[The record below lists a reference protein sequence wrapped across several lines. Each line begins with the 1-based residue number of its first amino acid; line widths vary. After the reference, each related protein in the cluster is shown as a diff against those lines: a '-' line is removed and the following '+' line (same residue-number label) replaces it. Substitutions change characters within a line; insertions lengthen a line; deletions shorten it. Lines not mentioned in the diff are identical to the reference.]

1 MLGGIVR
8 RHLVV
13 LIALV
18 FGAGGTLLAG
28 CDSYDADINAV
39 KQAETLPGRSN
50 DELVMD
56 LAGARSSVE
65 WTAGK
70 AEQYDNDNIVAVT
83 ATINRV
89 GQAGQR
95 SLVELVYLHNRQTK
109 KVAFEELRLNGKRQD
124 LFTGALN
131 LLLLEQFKLQLQ

>member
-1 MLGGIVR
+1 MLGGTVR
-8 RHLVV
+8 RHLLV
-13 LIALV
+13 LAL
-18 FGAGGTLLAG
+18 AGTAVLAG
-28 CDSYDADINAV
+28 CDNYDADINAV

-65 WTAGK
+65 WTADK
-70 AEQYDNDNIVAVT
+70 AEQYDNDDIVAVT

-95 SLVELVYLHNRQTK
+95 SVVDLIYLHNRQTK

-131 LLLLEQFKLQLQ
+131 LFLLEQFKLQLQ

>member
-1 MLGGIVR
+1 MLGGTVR
-8 RHLVV
+8 RHLVAFI
-13 LIALV
+13 L
-18 FGAGGTLLAG
+18 AGSTLLAG
-28 CDSYDADINAV
+28 CDNYDADINAV

-65 WTAGK
+65 WTADK
-70 AEQYDNDNIVAVT
+70 AEQYDNDDIVAVT

-95 SLVELVYLHNRQTK
+95 SVVDLIYLHNRQTK

-131 LLLLEQFKLQLQ
+131 LFLLEQFKLQLQ

>member
-8 RHLVV
+8 RHLLV
-13 LIALV
+13 LVL
-18 FGAGGTLLAG
+18 AGTAVLAG
-28 CDSYDADINAV
+28 CDNYDADINAV
-39 KQAETLPGRSN
+39 KQSETLPGRSN

-65 WTAGK
+65 WTADK
-70 AEQYDNDNIVAVT
+70 AEQYDNDDIVAVT

-95 SLVELVYLHNRQTK
+95 SVVELVYLHNRQTK